1 MTPTQPAADALA
13 ASGPA
18 LVEVTGVSKRFGMS
32 QALSN
37 VSMRVPAGDSRAL
50 VGRNGAGKST
60 LVGVLTGILA
70 PDSGRVQFAGQD
82 APGVAERQKWRDR
95 VACVYQ
101 KSTLVPTLTVAE
113 NLLLNAQP
121 TGSLGWI
128 KWAALRRDAERVLAG
143 WGMEVDVEQ
152 ECGRLSVEQ
161 RQIVEIARALIQ
173 GARFI
178 ILDEP
183 TAELEGRE
191 VRRLF
196 DRITHLQRTGV
207 TFLYISHYLEEIYE
221 VCRSV
226 TVLRDGRVVA
236 EAPLEEMP
244 KDRVVA
250 AMVGDAARAAGE
262 RRRVGPGIASP
273 GAPHAATA
281 LDLHDL
287 RIGSAVSGVSL
298 QMAAGECVGLAGLAG
313 SGKGE
318 IGDAIAGLLAASAG
332 TIRVAGA
339 ALRPGDV
346 VDAQRKGVGYV
357 PRDRH
362 ARGIVPLLSIAEN
375 MTMTILERLGFAGVI
390 LPPRQADAAARMVR
404 SLQIVAASTEQP
416 IRELSGG
423 NQQKA
428 VMARALASGP
438 KVLVLLY
445 PTQGV
450 DIASKE
456 ALFAIVERARAGGT
470 AVLVVSDELDE
481 LSVCDRVLVIFKG
494 RLTAE
499 FVAGWES
506 EVLVAAIE
514 GIGHGERAG

>member
-1 MTPTQPAADALA
+1 MTSAQSAA
-13 ASGPA
+13 GTGTVPVM
-18 LVEVTGVSKRFGMS
+18 VEVLGVSKHFGLN

-70 PDSGRVQFAGQD
+70 PDAGRVHFAGQD
-82 APGVAERQKWRDR
+82 APGLTERQKWRDR

-113 NLLLNAQP
+113 NLLLNVQP
-121 TGSLGWI
+121 VGGFGWI
-128 KWAALRRDAERVLAG
+128 RWGAARREAERVLAG
-143 WGMEVDVEQ
+143 WGMELDVEQ
-152 ECGRLSVEQ
+152 ECTRLSVEQ

-196 DRITHLQRTGV
+196 DRITHLQATGV

-236 EAPLEEMP
+236 EAPLEDMP
-244 KDRVVA
+244 KERVVA
-250 AMVGDAARAAGE
+250 AMVGDAARATGE
-262 RRRVGPGIASP
+262 RRVANAGM
-273 GAPHAATA
+273 ATTSRPTPA
-281 LDLHDL
+281 LELRDLHL
-287 RIGSAVSGVSL
+287 GAVVSGVSL
-298 QMAAGECVGLAGLAG
+298 QVGAGECVGLAGLTG

-318 IGDAIAGLLAASAG
+318 IGDAIAGLLTPSG
-332 TIRVAGA
+332 GSIRVAGID
-339 ALRPGDV
+339 LRRGDV
-346 VDAQRKGVGYV
+346 EHAQRNGVGYV

-362 ARGIVPLLSIAEN
+362 ARGIVPLLSVAEN
-375 MTMTILERLGFAGVI
+375 MTMTILGRMGRAGFI
-390 LPPRQADAAARMVR
+390 LPSRQADAGGRMIH

-428 VMARALASGP
+428 VMARALASDP

-456 ALFAIVERARAGGT
+456 ALFAIVERTRAGGT
-470 AVLVVSDELDE
+470 ALLIISDELDE

-494 RLTAE
+494 SLTAE
-499 FVAGWES
+499 FAAGWES
-506 EVLVAAIE
+506 EALVAAIE
-514 GIGHGERAG
+514 GIEDAERTG

>member
-1 MTPTQPAADALA
+1 MSAQPAAGAEA
-13 ASGPA
+13 PGPA
-18 LVEVTGVSKRFGMS
+18 VVEVLGVSKRFGMS

-37 VSMRVPAGDSRAL
+37 VSMSVWPGESRAL

-70 PDSGRVQFAGQD
+70 PDAGRVRFAGED
-82 APGVAERQKWRDR
+82 APGATERQKWRDR

-121 TGSLGWI
+121 LHRFGWI
-128 KWAALRRDAERVLAG
+128 RWRAVRREAERVLAG
-143 WGMEVDVEQ
+143 WGMELDVEQ
-152 ECGRLSVEQ
+152 ECARLSVEQ
-161 RQIVEIARALIQ
+161 RQIVEIARAVIQ
-173 GARFI
+173 GTRFI

-196 DRITHLQRTGV
+196 DRIAHLQAAGV

-221 VCRSV
+221 VCHSV

-236 EAPLEEMP
+236 EAPIDEMP
-244 KDRVVA
+244 KARVVA
-250 AMVGDAARAAGE
+250 AMVGDARRAAGGRDRARTVAAAAHE
-262 RRRVGPGIASP
+262 SSALALRGLCVG
-273 GAPHAATA
+273 
-281 LDLHDL
+281 DFVKD
-287 RIGSAVSGVSL
+287 VSL
-298 QMAAGECVGLAGLAG
+298 NVAAGECVGLAGLAG
-313 SGKGE
+313 SGKSE
-318 IGDAIAGLLAASAG
+318 IGDAIAGLIAPSGGAILVYG
-332 TIRVAGA
+332 T
-339 ALRPGDV
+339 ALRGGDV
-346 VDAQRKGVGYV
+346 TDARRKGIGYV

-375 MTMTILERLGFAGVI
+375 MTMTIVERMGPAGIV
-390 LPPRQADAAARMVR
+390 LPARQSEAARRMVGA
-404 SLQIVAASTEQP
+404 LQIVAASTEQP
-416 IRELSGG
+416 IKELSGG

-428 VMARALASGP
+428 VMARALASAP
-438 KVLVLLY
+438 RVLVLLY

-470 AVLVVSDELDE
+470 AVLIVSDELDE
-481 LSVCDRVLVIFKG
+481 LSVCDRVLVVFKG
-494 RLTAE
+494 KLAAE
-499 FVAGWES
+499 FAAGWQS
-506 EVLVAAIE
+506 EALVAAIE
-514 GIGHGERAG
+514 GIEHGERAG

>member
-1 MTPTQPAADALA
+1 MTHVQTVPDAAA

-18 LVEVTGVSKRFGMS
+18 LVEVAGVSKRFGMS

-37 VSMRVPAGDSRAL
+37 VSMRVPPGDSRAL

-70 PDSGRVQFAGQD
+70 PDSGRVRFGGHD
-82 APGVAERQKWRDR
+82 APGLAERQKWRDR

-121 TGSLGWI
+121 TGGLGLIRWG
-128 KWAALRRDAERVLAG
+128 AVRREAERVLAG

-152 ECGRLSVEQ
+152 ECRSLSVEQ

-173 GARFI
+173 GTRFI

-196 DRITHLQRTGV
+196 DRIVHLQRNGV

-236 EAPLEEMP
+236 EAGLGEMP
-244 KDRVVA
+244 KAHVVA
-250 AMVGDAARAAGE
+250 AMVGDAARTGE
-262 RRRVGPGIASP
+262 RRRS
-273 GAPHAATA
+273 AATSPSSAAPA
-281 LDLHDL
+281 LELRDLE
-287 RIGSAVSGVSL
+287 IGGDVTGVSL
-298 QMAAGECVGLAGLAG
+298 RVAPGECVGLAGLAG
-313 SGKGE
+313 SGKSE
-318 IGDAIAGLLAASAG
+318 IGDAIAGLITPTGGAIVVGG
-332 TIRVAGA
+332 TPLRV
-339 ALRPGDV
+339 GDV
-346 VDAQRKGVGYV
+346 IDAQRKGVGYV

-362 ARGIVPLLSIAEN
+362 ARGIVPLLPIAEN
-375 MTMTILERLGFAGVI
+375 MTMTITDRLGPAGMIV
-390 LPPRQADAAARMVR
+390 PARQRSAAQRMVR
-404 SLQIVAASTEQP
+404 SFQIVASSTEQP
-416 IRELSGG
+416 IKELSGG

-428 VMARALASGP
+428 VLARALASGP

-456 ALFAIVERARAGGT
+456 ALFGIIERARASGT
-470 AVLVVSDELDE
+470 AVLIVSDELDE
-481 LSVCDRVLVIFKG
+481 LSVCDRVLVIFKS
-494 RLTAE
+494 RLAGE
-499 FVAGWES
+499 FAAGWASES
-506 EVLVAAIE
+506 LVAAIE

>member
-1 MTPTQPAADALA
+1 MTNAQPAPDAT

-18 LVEVTGVSKRFGMS
+18 LVEVRGVSKSFGTS
-32 QALSN
+32 RALSD
-37 VSMRVPAGDSRAL
+37 VSMRVPPGDSRAL

-60 LVGVLTGILA
+60 LVGVLTGIIA
-70 PDSGRVQFAGQD
+70 PDAGRVLFDGAD
-82 APGVAERQKWRDR
+82 APPLAARREWRDR

-121 TGSLGWI
+121 TGRGGWI
-128 KWAALRRDAERVLAG
+128 RWNALRREAERVLAG
-143 WGMEVDVEQ
+143 WGMELDVEQ
-152 ECGRLSVEQ
+152 DCARLSVEQ

-196 DRITHLQRTGV
+196 DRMARLQATGV
-207 TFLYISHYLEEIYE
+207 TFLYISHYLEEIYD

-236 EAPLEEMP
+236 EAPLDRMP

-250 AMVGDAARAAGE
+250 AMVGDAVGAARA
-262 RRRVGPGIASP
+262 RRPAIAASP
-273 GAPHAATA
+273 GAAPA
-281 LDLHDL
+281 LEL
-287 RIGSAVSGVSL
+287 RGLVVGQAVRDVSL
-298 QMAAGECVGLAGLAG
+298 TVQAGECVGLAGLAG
-313 SGKGE
+313 SGKSE
-318 IGDAIAGLLAASAG
+318 IGDAIAGLIAPDG
-332 TIRVAGA
+332 GGIRVGGA
-339 ALRPGDV
+339 EFTGGGVAAARRL
-346 VDAQRKGVGYV
+346 GVGYV

-362 ARGIVPLLSIAEN
+362 GQGIVPLLSIAEN
-375 MTMTILERLGFAGVI
+375 MTLTIVEQLGPAGLIVPERQ
-390 LPPRQADAAARMVR
+390 RSAAERMIR
-404 SLQIVAASTEQP
+404 SLQVVASSTEQP
-416 IRELSGG
+416 IKELSGG

-428 VMARALASGP
+428 VMARALASQP
-438 KVLVLLY
+438 RVLVLLY

-456 ALFAIVERARAGGT
+456 ALFAIVERARAGGA

-481 LSVCDRVLVIFKG
+481 LSVCDRVQVIFKG

-499 FVAGWES
+499 FPAGWAS
-506 EVLVAAIE
+506 EDLVAAIE
-514 GIGHGERAG
+514 GIGRNEGDAHGA

>member
-1 MTPTQPAADALA
+1 MTGAHTAVGRDTAPAPIAEAI
-13 ASGPA
+13 
-18 LVEVTGVSKRFGMS
+18 GVSKRFGLS

-70 PDSGRVQFAGQD
+70 PDTGRIRFAGQD
-82 APGVAERQKWRDR
+82 APGMAERDKWRDR

-121 TGSLGWI
+121 TGGLGWI
-128 KWAALRRDAERVLAG
+128 RWGAARREAERVLAG
-143 WGMEVDVEQ
+143 WGMELDVEQ
-152 ECGRLSVEQ
+152 ECARLSVEQ

-173 GARFI
+173 GTRFI

-196 DRITHLQRTGV
+196 DRIRHLQTAGV
-207 TFLYISHYLEEIYE
+207 TFLYISHYLAEIYE

-226 TVLRDGRVVA
+226 TVLRDGRVVV
-236 EAPLEEMP
+236 EAPLEDMP
-244 KDRVVA
+244 KEQVVA
-250 AMVGDAARAAGE
+250 AMVGDAARAPSE
-262 RRRVGPGIASP
+262 RRHANLGNPATPRSA
-273 GAPHAATA
+273 AP
-281 LDLHDL
+281 LEVRDLHL
-287 RIGSAVSGVSL
+287 GAAVSGVSL
-298 QMAAGECVGLAGLAG
+298 QVAAGECVGLAGLAG
-313 SGKGE
+313 SGKGD
-318 IGDAIAGLLAASAG
+318 IGDAIAGLLTPSGG
-332 TIRVAGA
+332 TIRVCGIE
-339 ALRPGDV
+339 LHGGDV
-346 VDAQRKGVGYV
+346 ADARHKGVAYV

-362 ARGIVPLLSIAEN
+362 ARGIIPLLSVAEN
-375 MTMTILERLGFAGVI
+375 MTLTILERMGRAGVV
-390 LPPRQADAAARMVR
+390 LPRRQAEAARGMIR
-404 SLQIVAASTEQP
+404 SLQIVAGSTERP
-416 IRELSGG
+416 IKELSGG

-428 VMARALASGP
+428 VMARALASDP

-450 DIASKE
+450 DIASKA
-456 ALFAIVERARAGGT
+456 ALFSIVERARAGGT
-470 AVLVVSDELDE
+470 AVLIVSDELDE
-481 LSVCDRVLVIFKG
+481 LSVCDRVLIIFKG

-499 FVAGWES
+499 FAMGWES
-506 EVLVAAIE
+506 ETLVAAIE
-514 GIGHGERAG
+514 GIEYAERAG

>member
-1 MTPTQPAADALA
+1 VQ
-13 ASGPA
+13 
-18 LVEVTGVSKRFGMS
+18 
-32 QALSN
+32 
-37 VSMRVPAGDSRAL
+37 AGDSRAL

-60 LVGVLTGILA
+60 LVGVLTGMLA
-70 PDSGRVQFAGQD
+70 PDAGQVRFAGQE
-82 APGVAERQKWRDR
+82 APGLSERQKWRDR

-121 TGSLGWI
+121 TNSLGWI
-128 KWAALRRDAERVLAG
+128 RWGAVRREAERVLAG
-143 WGMEVDVEQ
+143 WGMELDVEQ
-152 ECGRLSVEQ
+152 ECSRLSVEQ

-173 GARFI
+173 GTRFI

-196 DRITHLQRTGV
+196 DRISHLQSTGV

-244 KDRVVA
+244 KERVVA
-250 AMVGDAARAAGE
+250 AMVGDAAHAAGQ
-262 RRRVGPGIASP
+262 RRRT
-273 GAPHAATA
+273 GAPAARDAAA
-281 LDLHDL
+281 LELRDLH
-287 RIGSAVSGVSL
+287 IGGAVSGVTL
-298 QMAAGECVGLAGLAG
+298 RVAAGECVGLAGLAG
-313 SGKGE
+313 SGKSE
-318 IGDAIAGLLAASAG
+318 IGDAIAGLLAPTG
-332 TIRVAGA
+332 GA
-339 ALRPGDV
+339 IVVSGAELRGGDV
-346 VDAQRKGVGYV
+346 TEARSKGVGYV

-362 ARGIVPLLSIAEN
+362 ARGIIPLLSIGEN
-375 MTMTILERLGFAGVI
+375 MTMTIVERLGPAGIV
-390 LPPRQADAAARMVR
+390 LPARQDEAATRMVG
-404 SLQIVAASTEQP
+404 SLQIVAASTDQP
-416 IRELSGG
+416 IKELSGG

-438 KVLVLLY
+438 RVLVLLY

-470 AVLVVSDELDE
+470 AVLIVSDELDE
-481 LSVCDRVLVIFKG
+481 LSVCDRVLVVFKG
-494 RLTAE
+494 RLTDE
-499 FVAGWES
+499 FAAGWES
-506 EVLVAAIE
+506 EKLVAAIE

>member
-1 MTPTQPAADALA
+1 MTITQAAAPDTAPAVAI
-13 ASGPA
+13 
-18 LVEVTGVSKRFGMS
+18 VEAIGVSKHFGRS

-37 VSMRVPAGDSRAL
+37 VTMSVPTGDSRAL

-70 PDSGRVQFAGQD
+70 PDAGHVRFAGQD
-82 APGVAERQKWRDR
+82 APGLAERNKWRDR

-121 TGSLGWI
+121 TGGLGWI
-128 KWAALRRDAERVLAG
+128 RWGSARREAERVLAG
-143 WGMEVDVEQ
+143 WGMELDVEQ
-152 ECGRLSVEQ
+152 ECARLSVEQ

-173 GARFI
+173 GTRFI

-196 DRITHLQRTGV
+196 DRITHLRAAGV

-221 VCRSV
+221 ICRSV

-244 KDRVVA
+244 KERVVA
-250 AMVGDAARAAGE
+250 AMVGDASRRPAD
-262 RRRVGPGIASP
+262 RRRANAGGVSAAMMPRPGP
-273 GAPHAATA
+273 
-281 LDLHDL
+281 LLELHDVDL
-287 RIGSAVSGVSL
+287 DGTVSGVSL
-298 QMAAGECVGLAGLAG
+298 QVGGGECVGLAGLAG
-313 SGKGE
+313 SGKGD
-318 IGDAIAGLLAASAG
+318 IGDAIAGLLAPSAG
-332 TIRVAGA
+332 TIRVAGEE
-339 ALRPGDV
+339 LRGGDV
-346 VDAQRKGVGYV
+346 VDARRKGIGYV

-375 MTMTILERLGFAGVI
+375 MTLTTLDRMGRAGVI
-390 LPPRQADAAARMVR
+390 LPRRQADAASGMIR
-404 SLQIVAASTEQP
+404 SLQIVASSPEQP
-416 IRELSGG
+416 ISELSGG

-428 VMARALASGP
+428 VMARALASDP
-438 KVLVLLY
+438 KVLVLQY

-456 ALFAIVERARAGGT
+456 ALFAIVERARTAGT
-470 AVLVVSDELDE
+470 AVLIISDELDE

-499 FVAGWES
+499 FTMGWAS
-506 EVLVAAIE
+506 EAMVAAIE
-514 GIGHGERAG
+514 GIGHA

>member
-1 MTPTQPAADALA
+1 MAAIPPAAGADGAPP
-13 ASGPA
+13 PA
-18 LVEVTGVSKRFGMS
+18 IVEVLGVSKRFGLN
-32 QALSN
+32 QALSD
-37 VSMRVPAGDSRAL
+37 VSVRVPAGDSRAL

-70 PDSGRVQFAGQD
+70 PDVGRVRFAGQD
-82 APGVAERQKWRDR
+82 APRLADRHRWRDR

-113 NLLLNAQP
+113 NLLLNSQP
-121 TGSLGWI
+121 TGGFGWI
-128 KWAALRRDAERVLAG
+128 RWGAARREAERVLAG
-143 WGMEVDVEQ
+143 WGMELDVEQ
-152 ECGRLSVEQ
+152 ECARLSVEQ

-196 DRITHLQRTGV
+196 DRITHLQATGV

-236 EAPLEEMP
+236 DSPLADMP

-250 AMVGDAARAAGE
+250 AMVGDATRADDRRGARA
-262 RRRVGPGIASP
+262 RIAETSRKQP
-273 GAPHAATA
+273 V
-281 LDLHDL
+281 LELRDLHV
-287 RIGSAVSGVSL
+287 GGVVSGASL
-298 QMAAGECVGLAGLAG
+298 QIAAGECVGLAGLAG
-313 SGKGE
+313 SGKGD
-318 IGDAIAGLLAASAG
+318 IGDAIAGLLTPNSG
-332 TIRVAGA
+332 TIRVDGTD
-339 ALRPGDV
+339 LLGGDV
-346 VDAQRKGVGYV
+346 AHAQREGVGYV

-362 ARGIVPLLSIAEN
+362 ARGIVPLLSVGEN
-375 MTMTILERLGFAGVI
+375 MTMTILERMGRAGVI
-390 LPPRQADAAARMVR
+390 LPSRQADAAGRMIR
-404 SLQIVAASTEQP
+404 SLQIVAASTDQP
-416 IRELSGG
+416 IKELSGG

-428 VMARALASGP
+428 VMARALASDP

-470 AVLVVSDELDE
+470 AVLIISDELDE

-499 FVAGWES
+499 FAAGWES
-506 EVLVAAIE
+506 EALVAAIE
-514 GIGHGERAG
+514 GIGNGERAD

>member
-1 MTPTQPAADALA
+1 MTITQDAEPDT
-13 ASGPA
+13 GPA
-18 LVEVTGVSKRFGMS
+18 VAIVEALGVSKHFGRN

-37 VSMRVPAGDSRAL
+37 VSMTVPAGDSRAL

-70 PDSGRVQFAGQD
+70 PDTGRVHFAGQD
-82 APGVAERQKWRDR
+82 APGLAERHKWRDR

-121 TGSLGWI
+121 TGGLGWI
-128 KWAALRRDAERVLAG
+128 RWGAARREAERVLAG
-143 WGMEVDVEQ
+143 WGMELDVEQ
-152 ECGRLSVEQ
+152 DCARLSVEQ

-173 GARFI
+173 GTRFI

-196 DRITHLQRTGV
+196 DRITHLRAAGV

-226 TVLRDGRVVA
+226 TVLRDGRVVV

-250 AMVGDAARAAGE
+250 AMVGDASR
-262 RRRVGPGIASP
+262 GPADRSRTS
-273 GAPHAATA
+273 APVTPRPAPLLELRDVH
-281 LDLHDL
+281 LD
-287 RIGSAVSGVSL
+287 GAVSGVSL
-298 QMAAGECVGLAGLAG
+298 QVAAGECVGLAGLAG
-313 SGKGE
+313 SGKGD
-318 IGDAIAGLLAASAG
+318 IGDAIAGLLSPSAG
-332 TIRVAGA
+332 TIRVAGEE
-339 ALRPGDV
+339 LRGGDV
-346 VDAQRKGVGYV
+346 VDARRKGVGYV

-375 MTMTILERLGFAGVI
+375 MTLTTLHRMGPAGII
-390 LPPRQADAAARMVR
+390 LPRRQAEAATRMVR
-404 SLQIVAASTEQP
+404 SLQIVASSTEQP
-416 IRELSGG
+416 IKELSGG

-428 VMARALASGP
+428 VMGRALASNP

-450 DIASKE
+450 DIASKD
-456 ALFAIVERARAGGT
+456 ALFAIIERARAGGA
-470 AVLVVSDELDE
+470 AVLIVSDELDE

-499 FVAGWES
+499 FAMGWES
-506 EVLVAAIE
+506 EALVAAIE
-514 GIGHGERAG
+514 GIEHA

>member
-1 MTPTQPAADALA
+1 ML
-13 ASGPA
+13 
-18 LVEVTGVSKRFGMS
+18 GVSKHFGMN

-70 PDSGRVQFAGQD
+70 PDAGRVRFAGQD
-82 APGVAERQKWRDR
+82 APGLAERQKWRDR

-121 TGSLGWI
+121 TGGLGWI
-128 KWAALRRDAERVLAG
+128 RWGAARREAERVLAG
-143 WGMEVDVEQ
+143 WGMELDVEQ
-152 ECGRLSVEQ
+152 ECARLSVEQ

-173 GARFI
+173 GTRFI

-196 DRITHLQRTGV
+196 DRITHLQATGV

-244 KDRVVA
+244 KERVVA
-250 AMVGDAARAAGE
+250 AMVGDARA
-262 RRRVGPGIASP
+262 RRRTPRSQGAQSPRHRASSQCWNC
-273 GAPHAATA
+273 ATCH
-281 LDLHDL
+281 L
-287 RIGSAVSGVSL
+287 GGVVSGVSL
-298 QMAAGECVGLAGLAG
+298 QVAAGECVGLAGLAG

-318 IGDAIAGLLAASAG
+318 IGDAIAGLLAPTGG
-332 TIRVAGA
+332 TIRVGGTD
-339 ALRPGDV
+339 LRGGDV
-346 VDAQRKGVGYV
+346 ADARRKGVGYV

-362 ARGIVPLLSIAEN
+362 ARGIVPLLSDRREHDDDHRSSGWGRPASSCRHVRP
-375 MTMTILERLGFAGVI
+375 TRRRAWSARCRSS
-390 LPPRQADAAARMVR
+390 PPRPSSRSRNSAAATSRR
-404 SLQIVAASTEQP
+404 
-416 IRELSGG
+416 R
-423 NQQKA
+423 
-428 VMARALASGP
+428 
-438 KVLVLLY
+438 
-445 PTQGV
+445 
-450 DIASKE
+450 
-456 ALFAIVERARAGGT
+456 
-470 AVLVVSDELDE
+470 
-481 LSVCDRVLVIFKG
+481 
-494 RLTAE
+494 
-499 FVAGWES
+499 
-506 EVLVAAIE
+506 
-514 GIGHGERAG
+514 

>member
-1 MTPTQPAADALA
+1 MTGEQPARDVA
-13 ASGPA
+13 ASRPA
-18 LVEVTGVSKRFGMS
+18 IVEVSGVSKRFGTS
-32 QALSN
+32 QALSD
-37 VSMRVPAGDSRAL
+37 VSMRVPAGDSRAV

-60 LVGVLTGILA
+60 LVSVLTGIIA
-70 PDSGRVQFAGQD
+70 PDTGRVRFGGED
-82 APGVAERQKWRDR
+82 APGIDERQKWRDR

-121 TGSLGWI
+121 TGGLGWI
-128 KWAALRRDAERVLAG
+128 RWGAVRREAERVLSG
-143 WGMEVDVEQ
+143 WGMDLDVEQ
-152 ECGRLSVEQ
+152 ECALLSVEQ

-173 GARFI
+173 GTRFI

-196 DRITHLQRTGV
+196 DRISHLQSTGV

-244 KDRVVA
+244 KERVVR
-250 AMVGDAARAAGE
+250 AMVGDAASDAAKH
-262 RRRVGPGIASP
+262 RRT
-273 GAPHAATA
+273 GARSAPTYEAPA
-281 LDLHDL
+281 LEVVELHIDE
-287 RIGSAVSGVSL
+287 AVLGVSL
-298 QMAAGECVGLAGLAG
+298 RVAAAECVGLAGLAG

-318 IGDAIAGLLAASAG
+318 IGDAIAGLITPTGGKILVG
-332 TIRVAGA
+332 GA
-339 ALRPGDV
+339 ALRGGDV
-346 VDAQRKGVGYV
+346 IEARRRGVGYV

-362 ARGIVPLLSIAEN
+362 ARGIIPLLSIAEN
-375 MTMTILERLGFAGVI
+375 MTMTIVEQMGPAGIV
-390 LPPRQADAAARMVR
+390 LPGRQDDAAASMVG
-404 SLQIVAASTEQP
+404 SLQIVAASTDQP
-416 IRELSGG
+416 IKELSGG

-428 VMARALASGP
+428 VMARALASEP
-438 KVLVLLY
+438 RVLVLLY

-456 ALFAIVERARAGGT
+456 ALFAIVERARADGA
-470 AVLVVSDELDE
+470 AVLIVSDELDE
-481 LSVCDRVLVIFKG
+481 LSVCDRVLVVFKG
-494 RLTAE
+494 RLTEE
-499 FVAGWES
+499 FPAGWSS
-506 EVLVAAIE
+506 EKLVAAIE
-514 GIGHGERAG
+514 GIGHDQPAG

>member
-1 MTPTQPAADALA
+1 MTSPQPAPDALA

-18 LVEVTGVSKRFGMS
+18 IAEVAGVSKRFGMS

-70 PDSGRVQFAGQD
+70 PDTGRVRFGGED
-82 APGVAERQKWRDR
+82 APGPAERQKWRDR

-121 TGSLGWI
+121 TGGLGWI
-128 KWAALRRDAERVLAG
+128 RWGAVRREAERVLAG
-143 WGMEVDVEQ
+143 WGMELDVEQ
-152 ECGRLSVEQ
+152 ECARLSVEQ

-173 GARFI
+173 GTRFI

-196 DRITHLQRTGV
+196 DRIAHLQATGV

-244 KDRVVA
+244 KARVVA

-262 RRRVGPGIASP
+262 RRRANAEPAGAARPTPALEVRGLDVGN
-273 GAPHAATA
+273 
-281 LDLHDL
+281 
-287 RIGSAVSGVSL
+287 VVFGVSL
-298 QMAAGECVGLAGLAG
+298 QVTAGECVGLAGLAG
-313 SGKGE
+313 SGKSE
-318 IGDAIAGLLAASAG
+318 IGDAIAGLIAPSGGKILVGG
-332 TIRVAGA
+332 TD
-339 ALRPGDV
+339 LRAGDV
-346 VDAQRKGVGYV
+346 NDAREKGVGYV

-362 ARGIVPLLSIAEN
+362 ARGLVPLLSVAEN
-375 MTMTILERLGFAGVI
+375 MTMTIVERLGPAGVV
-390 LPPRQADAAARMVR
+390 LPARQGETARRMVA
-404 SLQIVAASTEQP
+404 SLQIVAASTDQP
-416 IRELSGG
+416 IKELSGG

-438 KVLVLLY
+438 RVLVLLY

-470 AVLVVSDELDE
+470 AVLIVSDELDE
-481 LSVCDRVLVIFKG
+481 LSVCDRVLIIFKG

-499 FVAGWES
+499 FAAGWQS
-506 EVLVAAIE
+506 EALVAAIE

>member
-1 MTPTQPAADALA
+1 MRNTPPAPDAARA
-13 ASGPA
+13 ASGVP
-18 LVEVTGVSKRFGMS
+18 LVEVHGVSKRFGMS
-32 QALSN
+32 QALTD
-37 VSMRVPAGDSRAL
+37 VTVRVPQGDSRAL

-70 PDSGRVQFAGQD
+70 PDTGQVRFSGQD
-82 APGVAERQKWRDR
+82 APGLGERQKWRDR

-113 NLLLNAQP
+113 NLLLNTQP
-121 TGSLGWI
+121 LTRFGLINWS
-128 KWAALRRDAERVLAG
+128 AMRREAEGVLSG
-143 WGMEVDVEQ
+143 WGMDLDVEQ
-152 ECGRLSVEQ
+152 ECARLSVEQ
-161 RQIVEIARALIQ
+161 RQIVEIARALLQ
-173 GARFI
+173 GSRFI

-191 VRRLF
+191 IRRLF
-196 DRITHLQRTGV
+196 DRIGQLRARGV

-221 VCRSV
+221 VCQSV
-226 TVLRDGRVVA
+226 TVLRDGRVVT

-244 KDRVVA
+244 KERVIA
-250 AMVGDAARAAGE
+250 AMVGDAARAASE
-262 RRRVGPGIASP
+262 RRRTRPERAVNTAALPALEVRGLQL
-273 GAPHAATA
+273 GALVP
-281 LDLHDL
+281 D
-287 RIGSAVSGVSL
+287 VSFKL
-298 QMAAGECVGLAGLAG
+298 APGECAGLAGLAG

-318 IGDAIAGLLAASAG
+318 IGDAIAGLIAPDG
-332 TIRVAGA
+332 GQIIVAGQT
-339 ALRPGDV
+339 LRGGDV
-346 VDAQRKGVGYV
+346 VDARRKGVGYV

-375 MTMTILERLGFAGVI
+375 MTATIVEQLGPAGLV
-390 LPPRQADAAARMVR
+390 LPARRDTAAGRMQA
-404 SLQIVAASTEQP
+404 SLQIVASSTEQP

-428 VMARALASGP
+428 VMARALASSP

-456 ALFAIVERARAGGT
+456 ALFGIVERSRAAGM

-481 LSVCDRVLVIFKG
+481 LSICDRILVIFKG
-494 RLTAE
+494 ALTAE
-499 FVAGWES
+499 FAAGWDS
-506 EVLVAAIE
+506 EQLVAAIE
-514 GIGHGERAG
+514 GVGHGG

>member
-1 MTPTQPAADALA
+1 MSGMPPAPDAA

-18 LVEVTGVSKRFGMS
+18 LVEVLGVSKRFGMS
-32 QALSN
+32 QALSD

-60 LVGVLTGILA
+60 LVGVLTGILS
-70 PDSGRVQFAGQD
+70 PDAGRVRFSGED
-82 APGVAERQKWRDR
+82 APGIAERPKWRDR

-121 TGSLGWI
+121 TGGLGWI
-128 KWAALRRDAERVLAG
+128 RWGAVRREAERVLAG
-143 WGMEVDVEQ
+143 WGVELDVEQ
-152 ECGRLSVEQ
+152 ECARLSVEQ

-173 GARFI
+173 GTRFI

-196 DRITHLQRTGV
+196 DRIARLQSTGV

-244 KDRVVA
+244 KERVVA
-250 AMVGDAARAAGE
+250 AMVGGAARAAGE
-262 RRRVGPGIASP
+262 RRRAGAQAASAGEAP
-273 GAPHAATA
+273 ALEVRELHINGAV
-281 LDLHDL
+281 L
-287 RIGSAVSGVSL
+287 GVSL
-298 QMAAGECVGLAGLAG
+298 RVAAGECVGLAGLAG
-313 SGKGE
+313 SGKSE
-318 IGDAIAGLLAASAG
+318 IGDAIAGLIAPSGGNILVGGAG
-332 TIRVAGA
+332 
-339 ALRPGDV
+339 LRGGDV
-346 VDAQRKGVGYV
+346 TDARLKGVGYV

-362 ARGIVPLLSIAEN
+362 ARGIIPLLSIAEN
-375 MTMTILERLGFAGVI
+375 MTMTIVERMGPAGVV
-390 LPPRQADAAARMVR
+390 LPARQSNAAASMVG
-404 SLQIVAASTEQP
+404 SLQIVAASTDQP
-416 IRELSGG
+416 IKELSGG

-428 VMARALASGP
+428 VMARALASAP
-438 KVLVLLY
+438 RVLVLLY

-456 ALFAIVERARAGGT
+456 ALFAIVERASVGGT
-470 AVLVVSDELDE
+470 AVLIVSDELDE
-481 LSVCDRVLVIFKG
+481 LSVCDRVLVVFKG
-494 RLTAE
+494 RLTEE
-499 FVAGWES
+499 FPAGWNNEK
-506 EVLVAAIE
+506 LVAAIE
-514 GIGHGERAG
+514 GIGHGEPGG